1 MNLHFSGGKVENH
14 LGKPPSGHQT
24 KIQTSDLPVLGSI
37 AQHETSLSANYA
49 TKAGLIYGLSS
60 LAKTILPFFVATRQ
74 RADSAQT
81 TGLGAIKGTDR
92 RLASHPVHSSA
103 LDNNS
108 ILTLL
113 PASRLVHRGNSLNLP
128 AWFITITR
136 QTLHASRPCA
146 TNIAINPKSTPI
158 KRKEAN
164 KLAKWALKELNIR
177 YDEKMV
183 EEKPVAAL
191 EVLMNNIHI
200 TTST

>member
-1 MNLHFSGGKVENH
+1 MGK
-14 LGKPPSGHQT
+14 LGFDPGKP
-24 KIQTSDLPVLGSI
+24 LGS
-37 AQHETSLSANYA
+37 EP
-49 TKAGLIYGLSS
+49 
-60 LAKTILPFFVATRQ
+60 ILPK
-74 RADSAQT
+74 
-81 TGLGAIKGTDR
+81 LGAIKGTDR

-108 ILTLL
+108 LL
-113 PASRLVHRGNSLNLP
+113 PASRLVHRSNSLNPP
-128 AWFITITR
+128 AWFTT
-136 QTLHASRPCA
+136 CA

-191 EVLMNNIHI
+191 ELLMNNIHI